1 MVMSQY
7 LGSIK
12 SPSDVWMFATVWMY
26 LVDIWL
32 IRFVWLVLCQR
43 FCTTVLWVYLLQH
56 AVCWFVLTMECR
68 AFRLLTPVFFLH
80 PFCVTHILAADAN
93 FIGIT
98 NELPYF
104 TYIFIISD
112 QNVSLIH
119 SFIYRRERRVV
130 WLSVG
135 LVFSKWNVCVNQFEF
150 CFHRQL
156 RSSLSIILSSCLC
169 LCWFSILLFLLC
181 ISLLLISLLMV
192 PLRVLF
198 CGYIVIGVLLFDFLL
213 VYLCLVSNELTVSM
227 IQFVTMCTK
236 PRNALV
242 RYHIN

>member
-1 MVMSQY
+1 MLCVDLCWRWNVAHFVYSLRSFSY
-7 LGSIK
+7 TR
-12 SPSDVWMFATVWMY
+12 FAWHTF
-26 LVDIWL
+26 WL
-32 IRFVWLVLCQR
+32 RMLILS
-43 FCTTVLWVYLLQH
+43 
-56 AVCWFVLTMECR
+56 E
-68 AFRLLTPVFFLH
+68 LLTNCRILH
-80 PFCVTHILAADAN
+80 
-93 FIGIT
+93 
-98 NELPYF
+98 
-104 TYIFIISD
+104 IFIISD

-119 SFIYRRERRVV
+119 SFIHRRERRVV

-198 CGYIVIGVLLFDFLL
+198 CGFIVIGVLLFDFLL
-213 VYLCLVSNELTVSM
+213 VYLCLISNELTVSM